1 MTTIRTILTRKK
13 RRYFLALLFAIP
25 ATFILFILGTI
36 NTIFGLIGV
45 ACFPLVLLLLFGL
58 QFSIRC
64 PECRG
69 ILGFALN
76 WPITWDFSVSKE
88 IKFCQRCG
96 VNLDKE
102 IATGD
107 KQK

>member
-13 RRYFLALLFAIP
+13 RRYFLAFLFVIP
-25 ATFILFILGTI
+25 AAVILFKLGTI
-36 NTIFGLIGV
+36 NSIFVLMAF
-45 ACFPLVLLLLFGL
+45 ACFPVAAIVLLGL

-64 PECRG
+64 PACGG

-96 VNLDKE
+96 VSLDKE
-102 IATGD
+102 IEST
-107 KQK
+107 KE

>member
-1 MTTIRTILTRKK
+1 MTTIRQILTAKR
-13 RRYFLALLFAIP
+13 RRYFLAFLFVIP
-25 ATFILFILGTI
+25 AVLILNGLGKINSIFHIMAFALFPVAAILI
-36 NTIFGLIGV
+36 L
-45 ACFPLVLLLLFGL
+45 GL

-64 PECRG
+64 PKCHG

-96 VNLDKE
+96 VSLDEE
-102 IATGD
+102 ID
-107 KQK
+107 LHK